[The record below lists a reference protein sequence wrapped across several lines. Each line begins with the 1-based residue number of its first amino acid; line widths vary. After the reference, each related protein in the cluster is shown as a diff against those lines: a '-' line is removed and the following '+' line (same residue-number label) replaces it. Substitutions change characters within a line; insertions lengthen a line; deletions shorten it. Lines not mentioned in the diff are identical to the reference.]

1 MNSINTFN
9 SKMATAFRTVS
20 PFAEPKL
27 VVFYYLVTH
36 RFVESDLFTNKAKR
50 NIIMFYSQTQ

>member
-1 MNSINTFN
+1 MNNIDTFN
-9 SKMATAFRTVS
+9 CKMATAFRTVS

-36 RFVESDLFTNKAKR
+36 RFMESDFFTNKAKP
-50 NIIMFYSQTQ
+50 NIIIFYSQTQ